1 MLELHNIV
9 LERNKVRSLSDV
21 NLTVN
26 SGETVVLTGPSGCG
40 KSTLIRVALG
50 LIKPQSGEVWFEG
63 VNLQAL
69 SQEALRRKRRKM
81 GIVFQEFQ
89 LLEHFTVLENVLLA
103 LWEGERRK
111 TKAEEAIKSVGLWDK
126 RFRYPRQLSGGEK
139 QRVGIA
145 RALAL
150 DPDIIFWDEPT
161 AALDPMYVHEI
172 LRIMDSLA
180 QKKTMLVVTHEM
192 PFALKVA
199 DRLVLMESGEIVEEA
214 PPNQIFTRPSSHVG
228 KMYRERLLDTKDA
241 LENLEIKDKK
251 QVL

>member
-1 MLELHNIV
+1 MLELHNIL
-9 LERNKVRSLSDV
+9 LERNKIKILADI
-21 NLTVN
+21 NLTIN
-26 SGETVVLTGPSGCG
+26 EGETVVLTGPSGCG

-50 LIKPQSGEVWFEG
+50 LIKPQAGEVWFEG

-69 SQEALRRKRRKM
+69 SEKMLRKKRRKM

-103 LWEGERRK
+103 LWEGNRNISQ
-111 TKAEEAIKSVGLWDK
+111 AEKAIKSVGLWEK

-180 QKKTMLVVTHEM
+180 QRKTMLVVTHEM

-199 DRLVLMESGEIVEEA
+199 DRLVLMESGKIVEEA
-214 PPNQIFTRPSSHVG
+214 SPQKIFAQPASYLG
-228 KMYRERLLDTKDA
+228 IMYRERLLDTKEA
-241 LENLEIKDKK
+241 LSKLA
-251 QVL
+251 Q

>member
-1 MLELHNIV
+1 MLELHDIV
-9 LERNKVRSLSDV
+9 LERNNVRSLSDV

-26 SGETVVLTGPSGCG
+26 YGETVVLTGPSGCG

-50 LIKPQSGEVWFEG
+50 LIKPKSGEVWFEG

-69 SQEALRRKRRKM
+69 SSEALRKKRRKM

-89 LLEHFTVLENVLLA
+89 LLEHFTVLENVLLP
-103 LWEGERRK
+103 LWEGDRIRN
-111 TKAEEAIKSVGLWDK
+111 KAEDAIKSVGLWDK

-199 DRLVLMESGEIVEEA
+199 DRLVLMEAGKIVEEA
-214 PPNQIFTRPSSHVG
+214 SPSKIFSEPSSHVG
-228 KMYRERLLDTKDA
+228 AMYRERLLDTREA
-241 LENLEIKDKK
+241 LQKLDTK
-251 QVL
+251 QVV

>member
-214 PPNQIFTRPSSHVG
+214 PPNQIFTKPSSHVG

-241 LENLEIKDKK
+241 LEDLEIKDKK

>member
-9 LERNKVRSLSDV
+9 LERNKVRSLSEV

>member
-1 MLELHNIV
+1 MLELHDIV
-9 LERNKVRSLSDV
+9 LERNNVRSLANV
-21 NLTVN
+21 NLKVED
-26 SGETVVLTGPSGCG
+26 GETVVLTGPSGCG
-40 KSTLIRVALG
+40 KSTLIRVCLG
-50 LIKPQSGEVWFEG
+50 LIKPKSGEVWFEG

-69 SQEALRRKRRKM
+69 SPEALRKKRRKM

-89 LLEHFTVLENVLLA
+89 LLDHFTVLENVLLA
-103 LWEGERRK
+103 LWEGDRDRK
-111 TKAEEAIKSVGLWDK
+111 KAEEAIKSVGLWDK

-199 DRLVLMESGEIVEEA
+199 DRLVLMEAGRIVEEA
-214 PPNQIFTRPSSHVG
+214 PPNRIFAEPASHVG
-228 KMYRERLLDTKDA
+228 AMYRERLLDTREA
-241 LENLEIKDKK
+241 LGKLDVK
-251 QVL
+251 QVV

>member
-1 MLELHNIV
+1 MLELHNIY
-9 LERNKVRSLSDV
+9 LEKNKVKVLSDV

-26 SGETVVLTGPSGCG
+26 EGETVVLTGPSGCG

-50 LIKPQSGEVWFEG
+50 LIKPQKGEVWFEG

-69 SQEALRRKRRKM
+69 SEKMLRKKRRRM

-89 LLEHFTVLENVLLA
+89 LLEHFTLLENVLLA
-103 LWEGERRK
+103 LWEGKRDFS
-111 TKAEEAIKSVGLWDK
+111 KAEKAIKSVGLWEK

-199 DRLVLMESGEIVEEA
+199 DRLVLMESGKIVEEA
-214 PPNQIFTRPSSHVG
+214 APQKIFAQPSSYLGV
-228 KMYRERLLDTKDA
+228 MYRERLLDTKEA
-241 LENLEIKDKK
+241 LSKLA
-251 QVL
+251 Q

>member
-1 MLELHNIV
+1 MNYTTYLEK
-9 LERNKVRSLSDV
+9 NKVKVLSDI

-26 SGETVVLTGPSGCG
+26 EGETVVLTGPSGCG

-50 LIKPQSGEVWFEG
+50 LIKPQKGEVWFEG

-69 SQEALRRKRRKM
+69 SEKMLRKKRRKM

-89 LLEHFTVLENVLLA
+89 LLEHFTLLENVLLA
-103 LWEGERRK
+103 LWEGEHDFS
-111 TKAEEAIKSVGLWDK
+111 KAEKAIKSVGLWEK

-199 DRLVLMESGEIVEEA
+199 DRLVLMESGKIVEEA
-214 PPNQIFTRPSSHVG
+214 PPQKIFVQPSSYLGV
-228 KMYRERLLDTKDA
+228 MYRERLLDTKDA
-241 LENLEIKDKK
+241 LSKLA
-251 QVL
+251 Q